1 MHNKLN
7 SLKKIAGNILIMALV
22 IAIVIGHMLYA
33 VLYVGEV
40 FFNFSL
46 LVLNSK

>member
-1 MHNKLN
+1 MKTPFK
-7 SLKKIAGNILIMALV
+7 SLDKIAGNILIMTLL
-22 IAIVIGHMLYA
+22 IAVVIGHMLYA
-33 VLYVGEV
+33 ILYMGEL